1 MKNSGVIGLIIL
13 FIIGYALIAIGA
25 VAAIIGLG
33 IGLSFLI
40 SWAVKTVREYRL
52 RKENKRLFYEE
63 LVSKYNLLKATD
75 EKKVDEL
82 LKDAVYQILAM
93 QSLSTNIINAFGT
106 FKSNF
111 KQAVTSAS
119 IWCNDELLQGM
130 SCSSSSLTR
139 RKLSFEDRGFM
150 DISLCS
156 YSPFQLKSKGCKM
169 FFYPNFVI
177 AEINCTYQILDYQNI
192 GLTNDE
198 CIYVTEQSGKL
209 IRGASPVFYE
219 YLHQRVNG
227 GPDRRY
233 KNNPSTPVYCHRI
246 FRINSGS
253 NEIQIMAASGQTVDT
268 LFKSLRQFKQDL
280 KTYPIGLSKRI
291 IDVNLSSNEYASQI
305 RSIVDEHGK
314 DILTYR
320 VFINLLKDYKFTK
333 KYPNIISIY
342 ELMQQQNYM
351 RQLIEPDM
359 GYSFLEDVKRNI
371 SQTVNHDEDEMNTV
385 LAFLGYGLQ
394 LNSL

>member
-1 MKNSGVIGLIIL
+1 
-13 FIIGYALIAIGA
+13 
-25 VAAIIGLG
+25 
-33 IGLSFLI
+33 
-40 SWAVKTVREYRL
+40 
-52 RKENKRLFYEE
+52 
-63 LVSKYNLLKATD
+63 
-75 EKKVDEL
+75 
-82 LKDAVYQILAM
+82 
-93 QSLSTNIINAFGT
+93 
-106 FKSNF
+106 
-111 KQAVTSAS
+111 
-119 IWCNDELLQGM
+119 
-130 SCSSSSLTR
+130 
-139 RKLSFEDRGFM
+139 
-150 DISLCS
+150 
-156 YSPFQLKSKGCKM
+156 
-169 FFYPNFVI
+169 
-177 AEINCTYQILDYQNI
+177 
-192 GLTNDE
+192 
-198 CIYVTEQSGKL
+198 
-209 IRGASPVFYE
+209 
-219 YLHQRVNG
+219 
-227 GPDRRY
+227 
-233 KNNPSTPVYCHRI
+233 
-246 FRINSGS
+246 
-253 NEIQIMAASGQTVDT
+253 MAASGQTVDT

>member
-1 MKNSGVIGLIIL
+1 
-13 FIIGYALIAIGA
+13 
-25 VAAIIGLG
+25 
-33 IGLSFLI
+33 
-40 SWAVKTVREYRL
+40 
-52 RKENKRLFYEE
+52 
-63 LVSKYNLLKATD
+63 
-75 EKKVDEL
+75 
-82 LKDAVYQILAM
+82 
-93 QSLSTNIINAFGT
+93 
-106 FKSNF
+106 
-111 KQAVTSAS
+111 
-119 IWCNDELLQGM
+119 
-130 SCSSSSLTR
+130 
-139 RKLSFEDRGFM
+139 
-150 DISLCS
+150 
-156 YSPFQLKSKGCKM
+156 
-169 FFYPNFVI
+169 
-177 AEINCTYQILDYQNI
+177 
-192 GLTNDE
+192 
-198 CIYVTEQSGKL
+198 IYVTEQSGKL

>member
-40 SWAVKTVREYRL
+40 SWSIKTIKETKLRRE
-52 RKENKRLFYEE
+52 NMRLFYED
-63 LVSKYNLLKATD
+63 LISKYNLSITTE
-75 EKKVDEL
+75 EKKIDEL
-82 LKDAVYQILAM
+82 LKDAISQILAM
-93 QSLSTNIINAFGT
+93 QSLSPNIINAFSK

-111 KQAVTSAS
+111 KQAITSAS
-119 IWCNDELLQGM
+119 IWSNDGLLQGV
-130 SCSSSSLTR
+130 SCNSSSLTR
-139 RKLSFEDRGFM
+139 HNLSFEERRFM
-150 DISLCS
+150 DISI
-156 YSPFQLKSKGCKM
+156 YSDFSFLLKCKGCKM

-177 AEINCTYQILDYQNI
+177 AEINCTYHILDYHNI
-192 GLTNDE
+192 ELTNDE
-198 CIYVTEQSGKL
+198 CIYVTEQSGRL

-246 FRINSGS
+246 FRLNSGS
-253 NEIQIMAASGQTVDT
+253 FEMQFVAASGQTVDT
-268 LFKSLRQFKQDL
+268 LFKSLRRFQQDL

-305 RSIVDEHGK
+305 RAIVAEHGK
-314 DILTYR
+314 DILTSR
-320 VFINLLKDYKFTK
+320 VFINLLKDYKFTRV
-333 KYPNIISIY
+333 YPNIISIY
-342 ELMQQQNYM
+342 EHMQQHDYM
-351 RQLIEPDM
+351 SRLIEPDT
-359 GYSFLEDVKRNI
+359 GYSFLEDVKHNI
-371 SQTVNHDEDEMNTV
+371 SPTINHDEDEMNTV

-394 LNSL
+394 LNS